1 MISDKIEYFKLK
13 HILKKINALAPKMRK
28 MTDEELKNQTEVL
41 RTKLKN
47 KKSLNDIL
55 PEAYATVREAD
66 YRVLGEFPYDVQVM
80 GAIVLNQG
88 AIVEMKTGE
97 GKTLTATMPL
107 YLNAL
112 SGKGAMLVTTNGY
125 LANRDEKT
133 MSQVYEWLGLTA
145 DTGFADKDNPE
156 QKVTPAEKRKW
167 YSADIIYTT
176 ASNLAFDY
184 LFNNLATD
192 QKGQFLRPFNYAV
205 IDEVDDVL
213 LDQAESPFVVSSAPT
228 LQSNLYQMAD
238 HFANLLEPHR
248 DYKTRPDDQIFWLTY
263 YGVKKA
269 EKYFRIDNI
278 FSDEGREIY
287 RHIMLAMRAHL
298 FMRKGHDYAVSDG
311 KVVLLD
317 EVHGRLKKGIQIST
331 GLHQAIET
339 KEHVKLTPIQ
349 KTAASITFPSLFG
362 LFNKVSGMSGTAKV
376 NETEFQDIYNMKVI
390 CIPTRKPV
398 IRKDYRSRMFLTTS
412 DKLLTAI
419 REIVAIH
426 KTGRPILL
434 VAGSVEN
441 SEIISELLLNYGI
454 PHNVLNAYNE
464 VKEAA
469 IVKEAGQEGAVTVA
483 TNMAGRGTDVK
494 LGPGVK
500 EKGGL
505 AVIGTEMLPE
515 RVKLQLA
522 GRSGRQGDPGTSQ
535 FFVSLEDQYIAKAS
549 TKRFKKHYRRLMR
562 KKKRGKNISELH
574 NPFTRLSLRML
585 QGRVEAQGA
594 TSRMQTNKFATAL
607 GLQRDNFYDLR
618 KYLMDKE
625 DLRPQIKEMFDEV
638 INNYVKE
645 EKKWDS
651 DEVRSLVNAKFT
663 YDKVNVPD
671 GLNSARKVKKYLHE
685 LSDAIINKKRKIL
698 VNDKQLNQF
707 YHQVVLATID
717 NCWIDQVDYMN
728 NLRIYTSQW
737 QFSGRSPDYIYEKEA
752 YEEYL
757 RMKERIKSN
766 VVRSVLLSPIYVND
780 KGQLLVEFD

>member
-13 HILKKINALAPKMRK
+13 RTLKKINALAPKMRK
-28 MTDEELKNQTEVL
+28 MSDERLKEQTGRL
-41 RTKLKN
+41 REKLKN
-47 KKSLNDIL
+47 KKTVDAIL
-55 PEAYATVREAD
+55 PEAYATMREVD
-66 YRVLGEFPYDVQVM
+66 YRVLGEFPYDVQVL

-88 AIVEMKTGE
+88 SIAEMKTGE

-125 LANRDEKT
+125 LAARDEETLKP
-133 MSQVYEWLGLTA
+133 VYEWLGLTVS
-145 DTGFADKDNPE
+145 TGFPDENTPE
-156 QKVTPAEKRKW
+156 SRITPAIKRKW
-167 YSADIIYTT
+167 YNADIVYTT
-176 ASNLAFDY
+176 ARNLAFDY
-184 LFNNLATD
+184 LFNNLAVN
-192 QKGQFLRPFNYAV
+192 KNAQFLRPFNYVV

-238 HFANLLEPHR
+238 HFATLLEPDQ
-248 DYKTRPDDQIFWLTY
+248 DYKIRRDDQLFWLTY
-263 YGVKKA
+263 FGVKKA
-269 EKYFRIDNI
+269 ERYFRIDNL
-278 FSDEGREIY
+278 FSKPGREIY
-287 RHIMLAMRAHL
+287 RHVMLALRAHL
-298 FMRKGHDYAVSDG
+298 FMHKGHDYVVVDS
-311 KVVLLD
+311 KVILLD
-317 EVHGRLKKGIQIST
+317 ETDGRLKKGIQVST

-339 KEHVKLTPIQ
+339 KEHVDLTSIQ

-376 NETEFQDIYNMKVI
+376 NETEFLDIYNMKVI

-419 REIVAIH
+419 KEIITIH

-454 PHNVLNAYNE
+454 PHNVLNAYN
-464 VKEAA
+464 VAREAD

-483 TNMAGRGTDVK
+483 TNMAGRGTDIK
-494 LGPGVK
+494 LGPGIK

-522 GRSGRQGDPGTSQ
+522 GRSGRQGDPGSSQ

-549 TKRFKKHYRRLMR
+549 TKRFKKHYRRLLR
-562 KKKRGKNISELH
+562 KKKRGKNIFELH
-574 NPFTRLSLRML
+574 NPITRFSLKML
-585 QGRVEAQGA
+585 QNRVEANSA
-594 TSRMQTNKFATAL
+594 TSRMQTNKFAGTL
-607 GLQRDNFYDLR
+607 GMQRDNFYSFR
-618 KYLMDKE
+618 KQLIETK
-625 DLRPQIKEMFDEV
+625 DLRPLIKRIFTEV
-638 INNYVKE
+638 IDDYATQ

-651 DEVRSLVNAKFT
+651 DKVRRLVNSTFT
-663 YDKVNVPD
+663 YDQVDVPA
-671 GLNSARKVKKYLHE
+671 GLNSAKKVKKYLHS
-685 LSDAIINKKRKIL
+685 LSDSILEQKKKIL
-698 VNDKQLNQF
+698 VNDEQLNKY
-707 YHQVVLATID
+707 YHQIMLSTID

-728 NLRIYTSQW
+728 KLRIYSTQW
-737 QFSGRSPDYIYEKEA
+737 QFSGRMPDYVYEKFA
-752 YEEYL
+752 YDEYL
-757 RMKERIKSN
+757 RMEKRIKTN
-766 VVRSVLLSPIYVND
+766 AVRSALLSPIYVND
-780 KGQLLVEFD
+780 KGQLIVEFN